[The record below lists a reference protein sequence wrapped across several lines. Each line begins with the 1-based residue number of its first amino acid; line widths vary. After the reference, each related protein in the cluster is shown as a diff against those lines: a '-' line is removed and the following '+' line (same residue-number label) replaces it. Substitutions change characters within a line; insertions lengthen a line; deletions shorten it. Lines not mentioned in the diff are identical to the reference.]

1 MDRGGEHVI
10 HSALLCSLLLDGD
23 SECQDRLWNK
33 TLYWGTSRVQTNIYP
48 HTVYGFTTF
57 LIYLQYQQL
66 GMNPGWLWESV
77 ESAWMTHHTISLTM
91 EDPEGTWVM
100 MSLIFAYGLVI
111 LSLAWW
117 DTSVRDYLSMY
128 ILTMHDEC
136 VSHLT
141 CIWCMLCRV
150 EVGMNIGPLPFIH
163 VAKSAL
169 SYLIQRFTAA
179 LV

>member
-33 TLYWGTSRVQTNIYP
+33 TLYWGTSTNKYLPSYSIWVYHIP
-48 HTVYGFTTF
+48 NLPTVSAIGD
-57 LIYLQYQQL
+57 
-66 GMNPGWLWESV
+66 ESWV
-77 ESAWMTHHTISLTM
+77 VVGECRISLN
-91 EDPEGTWVM
+91 DPSYNQPHHGRSRRY
-100 MSLIFAYGLVI
+100 MSNDVSDFCIWFSHIILGLVRHQCQG
-111 LSLAWW
+111 LFEY
-117 DTSVRDYLSMY
+117 VH